1 MKKVAR
7 IALILTMLIC
17 SIAQAETIKSH
28 GIAMHGIPKYA
39 ENFLHYEY
47 VNPIAPKGGQL
58 KLGAVGTFD
67 SFNPYIPKGNAGA
80 GATMETLMTTSA
92 DEPFS
97 AYGLIAESIEVP
109 EDRSWAQFTIRKEAK
124 WHDGQPITVDDV
136 IWSLNT
142 LKEFGHPFY
151 RFYYGD
157 VSSAVKI
164 SSDTVKF
171 EFSDNTNRELPL
183 IVGQMPILPK
193 HYWDDKDFTL
203 TTLEPPLGSGPY
215 RIKNFE
221 PGRFI
226 TLERVEDY
234 WGINL
239 PVNIGTNNFDNIR
252 IDYYRDETVIREA
265 LKSGDIDYREENQA
279 KAWALDYDTPAVAQ
293 GRLKKVNLRHYNPT
307 GMQAFVYNTRR
318 PIFQD
323 PRVRKALA
331 YAFDFEWTNKNLFFG
346 QYTRTKSFFS
356 NSDLASRDLPTGLEL
371 KILEKYKNRIPESIF
386 TTAYQPPETDSLGWP
401 RNNLTVAQELL
412 KEAGWTINDMKLT
425 NSDGG
430 QLFTFEI
437 LLYSEGFE
445 RIVLPFARNLKKLGI
460 DVRVRRVDQTQ
471 YINRVRNFDYDMI
484 VSGWGSSESPGNEQ
498 FGHWSSSAAD
508 SPAAS
513 NYAGVRDPII
523 DELIN
528 GLVQAKSREG
538 LVAHTRALDRLL
550 LSGHYVIP
558 QWHLTSQR
566 ILYWD
571 KFGLPKITP
580 KSGTSTNLWW
590 FDSKKSEQLSLS
602 TTAQRNATN
611 SNWLAYALVA
621 LILLIGAL
629 TFNRIKRK
637 KS

>member
-1 MKKVAR
+1 MYKAV
-7 IALILTMLIC
+7 LILVLLC
-17 SIAQAETIKSH
+17 CPPLQAENTKSH
-28 GIAMHGIPKYA
+28 GIAMHGSLKYSL
-39 ENFLHYEY
+39 NFPHFEY
-47 VNPIAPKGGQL
+47 VNPNAPKGGRL
-58 KLGAVGTFD
+58 NLGAAGTFD

-80 GATMETLMTTSA
+80 GASMETLMTTSA

-97 AYGLIAESIEVP
+97 AYGLIAEYIEVP
-109 EDRSWAQFTIRKEAK
+109 EDRSWAQFKIRPEAQ

-157 VSSAVKI
+157 VLSAIKV

-171 EFSDNTNRELPL
+171 EFSGNTNRELPL

-193 HYWDDKDFTL
+193 HYWADKDFTL
-203 TTLEPPLGSGPY
+203 TTLEPPLSSGPY

-226 TLERVEDY
+226 ALERVKNY
-234 WGINL
+234 WGKNL
-239 PVNIGTNNFDNIR
+239 PVNIGTNNFDEIR

-265 LKSGDIDYREENQA
+265 LKSGEIDYREENQA

-293 GRLKKVNLRHYNPT
+293 GLLKKVSLRHHNPT

-323 PRVRKALA
+323 VKVRQALS

-346 QYTRTKSFFS
+346 QYTRTNSYFS
-356 NSDLASRDLPTGLEL
+356 NSDLASRGLPDRSEL
-371 KILEKYKNRIPESIF
+371 QILKKYTNLIPNEVFSKPY
-386 TTAYQPPETDSLGWP
+386 AAPKTDGLGWP
-401 RNNLTVAQELL
+401 RDNLAIAQTLL
-412 KEAGWTINDMKLT
+412 SDAGWQVKDMSLT
-425 NSDGG
+425 NSETND
-430 QLFTFEI
+430 LFTFEI

-445 RIVLPFARNLKKLGI
+445 RIVLPFVRNLTKLGI

-498 FGHWSSSAAD
+498 FGQWSSNSAD

-513 NYAGVRDPII
+513 NYAGVKDPVV
-523 DELIN
+523 DELIS
-528 GLVQAKSREG
+528 GLVQAKSRED
-538 LVAHTRALDRLL
+538 LVAHTRALDRVLL
-550 LSGHYVIP
+550 FGQYVIP

-566 ILYWD
+566 ILFWD
-571 KFGLPKITP
+571 KFGLPEVTP
-580 KSGTSTNLWW
+580 KTGTSTNLWW
-590 FDSKKSEQLSLS
+590 FDRQKADQLDTLS
-602 TTAQRNATN
+602 NAQHDETN
-611 SNWLAYALVA
+611 SSWLTYGLIALLVIFSGLA
-621 LILLIGAL
+621 I
-629 TFNRIKRK
+629 NRIKRK
-637 KS
+637 RS

>member
-1 MKKVAR
+1 
-7 IALILTMLIC
+7 
-17 SIAQAETIKSH
+17 
-28 GIAMHGIPKYA
+28 
-39 ENFLHYEY
+39 
-47 VNPIAPKGGQL
+47 
-58 KLGAVGTFD
+58 
-67 SFNPYIPKGNAGA
+67 
-80 GATMETLMTTSA
+80 
-92 DEPFS
+92 
-97 AYGLIAESIEVP
+97 
-109 EDRSWAQFTIRKEAK
+109 
-124 WHDGQPITVDDV
+124 
-136 IWSLNT
+136 
-142 LKEFGHPFY
+142 
-151 RFYYGD
+151 
-157 VSSAVKI
+157 
-164 SSDTVKF
+164 
-171 EFSDNTNRELPL
+171 
-183 IVGQMPILPK
+183 MPILPR

-203 TTLEPPLGSGPY
+203 TTLEPPLSSGPY

-239 PVNIGTNNFDNIR
+239 PVNIGTNNFDTIR

-279 KAWALDYDTPAVAQ
+279 KAWALDYDTQAVAQ

-386 TTAYQPPETDSLGWP
+386 TTPYQPPATDSLGWP
-401 RNNLTVAQELL
+401 RDNLTVAQELL
-412 KEAGWTINDMKLT
+412 KEAGWTINDMTLT
-425 NSDGG
+425 NSDGE

-498 FGHWSSSAAD
+498 FGHWSSSASD

-590 FDSKKSEQLSLS
+590 FDRKKSEQLSLS
-602 TTAQRNATN
+602 TSAQRNETN

>member
-1 MKKVAR
+1 M
-7 IALILTMLIC
+7 LILLAC
-17 SIAQAETIKSH
+17 SLARADSIKSH
-28 GIAMHGIPKYA
+28 GIAMHGAPKYS
-39 ENFLHYEY
+39 ENFHHFDY
-47 VNPIAPKGGQL
+47 VNPSAPKGGRL

-80 GATMETLMTTSA
+80 GATMETLMTTSS

-109 EDRSWAQFTIRKEAK
+109 EDRSWAQFKIRKEAK

-142 LKEFGHPFY
+142 LKELGHPFY

-171 EFSDNTNRELPL
+171 EFADNTNRELPL

-193 HYWDDKDFTL
+193 HYWVGKDFTL
-203 TTLEPPLGSGPY
+203 TTLEPPLSSGPY

-226 TLERVEDY
+226 SLERVKDY
-234 WGINL
+234 WGLNL

-323 PRVRKALA
+323 IKVRQALA

-356 NSDLASRDLPTGLEL
+356 NSELASRGLPTGLEL
-371 KILEKYKNRIPESIF
+371 KILEKYASDIPKNIF
-386 TTAYQPPETDSLGWP
+386 KTPYEPPITDGLGWP
-401 RNNLTVAQELL
+401 RDNLLVAQKLL
-412 KEAGWTINDMKLT
+412 REAGWTVNDMALT
-425 NSDGG
+425 NRENGK
-430 QLFTFEI
+430 LFTFEI

-460 DVRVRRVDQTQ
+460 DARVRRVDQTQ

-498 FGHWSSSAAD
+498 FGHWSSSAVD

-513 NYAGVRDPII
+513 NYAGVKDPII

-528 GLVQAKSREG
+528 GLVQAKSRED
-538 LVAHTRALDRLL
+538 LVASTRALDRLL
-550 LSGHYVIP
+550 LSGYYVIP

-566 ILYWD
+566 ILYWN

-590 FDSKKSEQLSLS
+590 FDSEKSEQLARS
-602 TTAQRNATN
+602 TMTRRSETN
-611 SNWLAYALVA
+611 SNWLVYAMVA
-621 LILLIGAL
+621 LMLFVGVLI
-629 TFNRIKRK
+629 FNRAKRK